1 MSNHHTQ
8 LDQPES
14 DTSGLNVPVLS
25 AERYAQ
31 SIGWSLAMVE
41 EHMDRGEL
49 PCLIIGKHRLVNME
63 ALRQRAILA
72 STHATGQ
79 ADRFLLRQLDSRAEQ
94 PLLLSV
100 DQAAQCLGIAS
111 KTIRKWLCSGS
122 CPFKTVLLGARRLV
136 RRADLEKFIDQ
147 LGGAPSEKPPAGISS
162 VQNVKKGRGRP
173 RNTLNQIH

>member
-1 MSNHHTQ
+1 MPNHHTQ
-8 LDQPES
+8 PVQTES
-14 DTSGLNVPVLS
+14 DTSGLNVPILS

-49 PCLIIGKHRLVNME
+49 PSLIIGKHRLVNME

-72 STHATGQ
+72 STNATGQ
-79 ADRFLLRQLDSRAEQ
+79 TGQLLLRQLDSKAEQ

-100 DQAAQCLGIAS
+100 DQTAQYLGIAS

-147 LGGAPSEKPPAGISS
+147 LGDAPSEKPPAEISCD
-162 VQNVKKGRGRP
+162 QNVKRGRGRP
-173 RNTLNQIH
+173 RNTLTPIH